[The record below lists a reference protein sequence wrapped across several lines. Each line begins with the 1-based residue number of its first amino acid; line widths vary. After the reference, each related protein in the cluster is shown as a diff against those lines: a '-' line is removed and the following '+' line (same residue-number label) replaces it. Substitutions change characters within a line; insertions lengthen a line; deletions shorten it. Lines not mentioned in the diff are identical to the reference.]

1 MEGQTIR
8 ELTEATKASAV
19 QAGYRK
25 TGIINFS
32 YTWNMLNDYANQKG
46 VAHFTHDFGVEF
58 LREHYGITT
67 FTGLTGH
74 ENSRARA
81 IQLLNEVQ
89 NSGYVISRRVKA
101 GYVYPAAF
109 QSVITGYINSR
120 KNAGIVPTSIQVTKL
135 YLERFSNYLTA
146 QGITALYE
154 VDMPVIEGFV
164 RSLAVYGKP
173 TINHTLRIVRG
184 LLKFAYDTGVLTV
197 DKSELVPHVHYN
209 RRARIP
215 SAYTAE
221 EISRLL
227 TAVDRNNPVGKRDYA
242 ILLLASRL
250 GLRASDICTLT
261 FENIKWEENRIE
273 IIQHKTGN
281 MLTLPLT
288 EEVGMTLIDYLKNGR
303 PVTDC
308 PYVLVKHVQPYDAV
322 KPSSTYTIVSRYFE
336 KSGIPMPPGKKRG
349 PHALRHSLASA
360 LLENNIPLPVISEVL
375 GHANTNTTGVYLK
388 IDIENLRKC
397 AISVPFYAE
406 KGKAE
411 VRYDED

>member
-1 MEGQTIR
+1 MERQTIQ
-8 ELTEATKASAV
+8 ELTEATKANAV
-19 QAGYRK
+19 QAGYRR
-25 TGIINFS
+25 TGIINFC
-32 YTWNMLNDYANQKG
+32 YTWSTLKAYAAEKG
-46 VAHFTHDFGVEF
+46 VTHFSHDFGVEF

-67 FTGLTGH
+67 FIGLTGH
-74 ENSRARA
+74 ESSRARA
-81 IQLLNEVQ
+81 IQLLNDVQ
-89 NSGYVISRRVKA
+89 NSGYVVSRRVMT
-101 GYVYPAAF
+101 GYVYPDVF
-109 QSVITGYINSR
+109 QNVIAGYIKSR
-120 KNAGIVPTSIQVTKL
+120 ENAGIVPVSIQVAKL

-146 QGITALYE
+146 QDITTLSK

-164 RSLAVYGKP
+164 RSLIVYGKP
-173 TINHTLRIVRG
+173 TINHTLRAVRG
-184 LLKFAYDTGVLTV
+184 LLKYAYDTGAIAV
-197 DKSELVPHVHYN
+197 DNSKFVPHVHYN

-215 SAYTAE
+215 SAYTAA

-227 TAVDRNNPVGKRDYA
+227 ATVDRNNPVGKRDYA

-250 GLRASDICTLT
+250 GLRASDICGLT

-273 IIQHKTGN
+273 IIQQKTGN

-288 EEVGMTLIDYLKNGR
+288 EEVGMALVDYLKNGR

-308 PYVLVKHVQPYDAV
+308 PCVLVKHVQPYNTV
-322 KPSSTYTIVSRYFE
+322 NPSSTYTIVSRYFE

-397 AISVPFYAE
+397 AIPVPFYAE
-406 KGKAE
+406 KGKAG
-411 VRYDED
+411 VHYDED